1 MTRRELVSAKNDNRC
16 VQRDDLGQLQEWD
29 GVGHALSQNRC
40 KRAITRVT
48 SGPGDRGG
56 QRRH

>member
-29 GVGHALSQNRC
+29 GVGHALPHDRS
-40 KRAITRVT
+40 KRAITRVKW
-48 SGPGDRGG
+48 GPGDSAG